1 MSLVIGDS
9 CDADCEN
16 VDVTEE
22 DDNVFIAS
30 GSVIE
35 ESAGTA
41 SSLSGLTVLC
51 ARRPTIPLIH
61 VGGGEETSSN
71 LDELHSSRP
80 SGLRPE
86 PRSHID
92 RITAGAETGTG
103 DPSALHGPTD
113 MLVYCADQD
122 IVSSFTLEE

>member
-61 VGGGEETSSN
+61 VGGGEEASSDQ
-71 LDELHSSRP
+71 LQDELHSSRP
-80 SGLRPE
+80 SGLRP
-86 PRSHID
+86 P
-92 RITAGAETGTG
+92 T
-103 DPSALHGPTD
+103 SALTSIASQRVRKSGRTIPPLYMDPQTFS
-113 MLVYCADQD
+113 YIAQ
-122 IVSSFTLEE
+122 IKI